1 MCQYING
8 IYQNYDYYKS
18 KVESI
23 VGINYPFVDDIMSVC
38 IIKAHE
44 LIKSGNTKI
53 IYKDRIDHYYF
64 VNMCVNRAKDEVK
77 KNNANKRPKLVPI
90 DENIMC
96 IPDADTD
103 CIDYELTKENITDF
117 VKEKQKENRH
127 AMAHALAFKY
137 TLLDGVSVNELSK
150 RINISRIRLTK
161 SKNEV
166 IKWLK
171 EEEARIIVRG

>member
-1 MCQYING
+1 
-8 IYQNYDYYKS
+8 
-18 KVESI
+18 
-23 VGINYPFVDDIMSVC
+23 
-38 IIKAHE
+38 
-44 LIKSGNTKI
+44 
-53 IYKDRIDHYYF
+53 
-64 VNMCVNRAKDEVK
+64 MCVNRAKDEVK

-90 DENIMC
+90 DENIMS
-96 IPDADTD
+96 IPDSDTD

-117 VKEKQKENRH
+117 VKEKQKENRY